1 MGAPTITTNAPQ
13 QAHNNTGASMANNI
27 YLRAFKPSLLRT
39 AVLCALFSPLAVSA
53 ENATEQNES
62 EAPRKLERIMV
73 TAEKTVS
80 TVQETGMVVNSF
92 SAEELLQAGIN
103 DIDGITSLIPNVQL
117 LDATGGGVPV
127 VFVRGVGLADFRVNN
142 SPAAAFY
149 DDEIYKPSV
158 AMMASSFFD
167 LERVEVLKGPQG
179 GLYGRNANAGAIQ
192 VISAKPTLYGNEGYL
207 DMGYGSYGKVE
218 LEGAYNHVLTDTLA
232 VRASGRRVVSGN
244 TYMHSVQADGQGG
257 FTRQGH
263 GEQDEW
269 ASRVQFYYE
278 PSDQFNA
285 TLKLFAGA
293 DKSDFSLL
301 RPMGIW
307 EGSDTMVPGL
317 ADGALTN
324 QVCAALLA
332 GYRDPSQCATIT
344 GQTPDELGLTSVYDS
359 ASSTMNKLDNQW
371 EGFTLSMHYTLNNG
385 VTLSSITHLE
395 SFEHGRPNDWDAV
408 GGAYQDIYYHTD
420 ISAFSQELRASYNT
434 ENMRFFGGINM
445 AKEELEEHSW
455 IIGTEG
461 IIPLGFG
468 HTKVDQKYKQE
479 VDAFAIFGRVDYAL
493 TNQLDLITELRFTK
507 EDKSFAGQT
516 YLLDP
521 PGNTDPNYAFLLV
534 DATQPN
540 ASFND
545 VSGKV
550 TLNYQHSKDLLT
562 YLSFSRGF
570 KSGGFPGGLVLSNEG
585 AEKYDSETINGY
597 EAGFKSDLLDQ
608 RLRFNAAVFY
618 YDYNNL
624 QGSARVPAEGG
635 VTLDRFQNIGDAEVY
650 GFDAEITYLL
660 SDNWLVQAMLGHAEG
675 EITKSQATQLSPLTG
690 EEFSLQGKELNYKPD
705 FSASLV
711 VRHDFA
717 FDNGYGGF
725 AQLVYDWRSAQNFT
739 YIGNRAEQTVFSEGA
754 YGIVNA
760 QVGLSKLSSDWQ
772 FSVFVNNLTNT
783 EYRTNARA
791 DDLGGAYE
799 LYGAPRTWGV
809 KANYRF

>member
-1 MGAPTITTNAPQ
+1 MATI
-13 QAHNNTGASMANNI
+13 S
-27 YLRAFKPSLLRT
+27 KPSATQAAKKSAPKLTLLN
-39 AVLCALFSPLAVSA
+39 ASILCALLSPTAALAQDTN
-53 ENATEQNES
+53 ENAES

-92 SAEELLQAGIN
+92 SADDLLEAGIN
-103 DIDGITSLIPNVQL
+103 NIDGLVSLIPNVQL

-149 DDEIYKPSV
+149 HDEVYKPSV

-207 DMGYGSYGKVE
+207 DLGLAEYGKVE
-218 LEGAYNHVLTDTLA
+218 LEGAYNHVITDNLA
-232 VRASGRRVVSGN
+232 VRASGRRVVSDN
-244 TYMHSVQADGQGG
+244 TFMHSVQDNGDGS
-257 FTRQGH
+257 FNRQGH
-263 GEQDEW
+263 GAQNEW
-269 ASRVQFYYE
+269 ATRVQFYYE
-278 PSDQFNA
+278 PSDQFKA
-285 TLKLFAGA
+285 TLKLFTGS
-293 DKSDFSLL
+293 DKSDFTLL
-301 RPMGIW
+301 RPIGIW

-324 QVCAALLA
+324 QVCAPLLA
-332 GYRDPSQCATIT
+332 GYRDDSQCATIT
-344 GQTPDELGLTSVYDS
+344 GQTPEQLGLQSVYDS

-371 EGFTLSMHYTLNNG
+371 QGMTLSMDYKLLNG
-385 VTLSSITHLE
+385 VVLSSITHLE
-395 SFEHGRPNDWDAV
+395 SFDHGRPNDWDAV
-408 GGAYQDIYYHTD
+408 GGSYQDIYYQTD
-420 ISAFSQELRASYNT
+420 ISAFTQEFRAAYDTN
-434 ENMRFFGGINM
+434 NFRFFGGLNI
-445 AKEELEEHSW
+445 AKEELKEHSW

-479 VDAFAIFGRVDYAL
+479 VDAYAIFGRVDYAL
-493 TNQLDLITELRFTK
+493 SEKLDLITELRFTK
-507 EDKSFAGQT
+507 EDKAFAGQT

-521 PGNTDPNYAFLLV
+521 PGNTDPDYKFLLV

-540 ASFND
+540 ASFED
-545 VSGKV
+545 VSGKI
-550 TLNYQHSKDLLT
+550 TLNYQANSNLLT
-562 YLSFSRGF
+562 YMSVSRGF

-585 AEKYDSETINGY
+585 AEKYESETINGY
-597 EAGFKSDLLDQ
+597 EVGFKSDSMNQ
-608 RLRFNAAVFY
+608 RLRFNAAAFY
-618 YDYNNL
+618 YDYSNL
-624 QGSARVPAEGG
+624 QGSARVPAVGG

-675 EITKSQATQLSPLTG
+675 KITDSLATQLSPLTG
-690 EEFSLQGKELNYKPD
+690 EEFSLAGKELSYKPD
-705 FSASLV
+705 FSANLL
-711 VRHDFA
+711 VRHDFELS
-717 FDNGYGGF
+717 NGYGGF
-725 AQLVYDWRSAQNFT
+725 AQLMYDWRSAQNFT
-739 YIGNRAEQTVFSEGA
+739 YIGNVAEQTIFSEAA
-754 YGIVNA
+754 YGLVNF

-772 FSVFVNNLTNT
+772 FSFFVKNLTDT
-783 EYRTNARA
+783 RYRTNARA

-799 LYGAPRTWGV
+799 IYGAPRTWGL
-809 KANYRF
+809 KANYKF